1 MGAAAPYPGSMR
13 PGTTIVLLAL
23 LAAIGVAG
31 VLLTVQVLNLQ

>member
-1 MGAAAPYPGSMR
+1 MR

-31 VLLTVQVLNLQ
+31 IIFMVQLVNLQ